1 MQTRFVASVH
11 GTDAYDDASHTVQLS
26 HTGFDDVVHVPLR
39 NWVEVHCAVQLIQ
52 TGLDVGVHVPVR
64 YWKLEQSPA
73 VVHGWQT
80 RSDVAV
86 GAATS

>member
-1 MQTRFVASVH
+1 MHRILCSSDSQVKSQRYKT
-11 GTDAYDDASHTVQLS
+11 S

-73 VVHGWQT
+73 VVHGLQT
-80 RSDVAV
+80 RSDDAV
-86 GAATS
+86 GATAS